1 MKSLPFTT
9 LKKTIVTA
17 ATASLLMTS
26 ALSADCTYQLF
37 TISSVKG
44 TTVNEFVDQLSDEC
58 EYTVLIADVE
68 AEKILNKS
76 LNKTRIKN
84 LTIDEVLNI
93 ILIENNLNYS
103 LENNILKISFIETR
117 TFNIDYILSQ
127 RKGMGSTDIITSKQA
142 GSAGIGNATGGGSQG
157 EVQLDEDGNV
167 IRDLGESGVTIRSS
181 DEVQFWEEL
190 DLELQRVLNRP
201 EDNYQADAPII
212 NKNSGMVTVSATV
225 KQIRRLK
232 AYLEELQ
239 KKVTYQ
245 VLIDVNL
252 LAVVLNDS
260 STKGV
265 DWSQLY
271 ALQNFD
277 LTADLLD
284 VKNVTEFVGGEI
296 TEGLI
301 PGPSGQ
307 STMIR
312 ASGGGSLNEVIKF
325 LDTQGDVKAI
335 SNPKVLTLNNQPA
348 LITVG
353 TEYFYSLTSVQN
365 TQGASGGLAATAT
378 DVTINSVF
386 AGVLLDITPEIS
398 HDGTITLKVNPS
410 ITQARSEI
418 SEDNTDRS
426 MPPDLDRRQLSSVVT
441 VKDGERVILG
451 GLINTR
457 KSMQGNQVPL
467 LGDIPIIG
475 WAFKWEEKITEVEE
489 LVMVIEPHII
499 NTEGS
504 GISLAD
510 LGYTGVNETHLKDHA
525 FSMDAVREQMEKIDE
540 EKPKEKNE

>member
-17 ATASLLMTS
+17 ATASLLMSS

-58 EYTVLIADVE
+58 SYTVLIADVE

-142 GSAGIGNATGGGSQG
+142 GSAGIGQSTDAGQG
-157 EVQLDEDGNV
+157 EIQVDEEGNIV
-167 IRDLGESGVTIRSS
+167 RDLGESGVTIRSS

-225 KQIRRLK
+225 KQIRRLD

-252 LAVVLNDS
+252 LAVTLKDTQ
-260 STKGV
+260 TKGV

-277 LTADLLD
+277 LTADLMD

-301 PGPSGQ
+301 PGPNGQ
-307 STMIR
+307 ARLIR
-312 ASGGGSLNEVIKF
+312 ATGSATLNEVIKF

-365 TQGASGGLAATAT
+365 TQGASGGLAATT
-378 DVTINSVF
+378 QDVTINSVF

-410 ITQARSEI
+410 ITQPASEI

-457 KSMQGNQVPL
+457 KVTDANQVPL
-467 LGDIPIIG
+467 LGDIPILG
-475 WAFKWEEKITEVEE
+475 WAFKWEEKSTEVQE

-499 NTEGS
+499 SKAGESMNLAELGFN
-504 GISLAD
+504 GIK
-510 LGYTGVNETHLKDHA
+510 ETHLKDHA
-525 FSMDAVREQMEKIDE
+525 FSMGAVRDQMDKIDE